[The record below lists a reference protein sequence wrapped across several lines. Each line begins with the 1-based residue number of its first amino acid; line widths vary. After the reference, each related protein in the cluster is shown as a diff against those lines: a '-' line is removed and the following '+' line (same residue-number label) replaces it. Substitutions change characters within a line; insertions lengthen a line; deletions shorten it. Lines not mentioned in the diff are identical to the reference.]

1 MFILDSGTRQLAE
14 DLERF
19 RMLIEAPA
27 LSLYG
32 ISYGTT
38 VMSKILKQITVEYC
52 VSCKD
57 YLTYFLFFL
66 LYYCEQAPTPLFF
79 QILLINS

>member
-1 MFILDSGTRQLAE
+1 MFISDSGTRELAE

-19 RMLIEAPA
+19 RALIEAPA

-38 VMSKILKQITVEYC
+38 VMGKILKQITVEYC
-52 VSCKD
+52 VSGKD
-57 YLTYFLFFL
+57 YLTYFLFLIFT
-66 LYYCEQAPTPLFF
+66 YNIIVEQPPMPLFF
-79 QILLINS
+79 QTM

>member
-1 MFILDSGTRQLAE
+1 MFISDSGTRQLAE

-19 RMLIEAPA
+19 RLLIEAPA

-38 VMSKILKQITVEYC
+38 VMGKIL
-52 VSCKD
+52 
-57 YLTYFLFFL
+57 L
-66 LYYCEQAPTPLFF
+66 
-79 QILLINS
+79 